1 MLYTCCLYMHMIR
14 KTGFIAG
21 TLTGF
26 LRTTCL
32 DPKAVGD
39 MIPADT
45 CINLIITAAWQKA
58 VFK

>member
-1 MLYTCCLYMHMIR
+1 MHELHEYDTE

-45 CINLIITAAWQKA
+45 CINLIITAAWHKA

>member
-1 MLYTCCLYMHMIR
+1 MHMIP

-45 CINLIITAAWQKA
+45 CINLIITAAWHKA